1 MRARSAYARV
11 CVCYVCAVWVAGTAY
26 IVRRV
31 PDEGRAAVTLTLS
44 PRRAV
49 HCSCLD
55 FHQRFLCRHIFF
67 VLRGVV
73 NMEEAER
80 DPFTP
85 DEYGRRII
93 ALLGAT
99 PWVGAFRGAHLA
111 RAVVAAAGSV
121 AEV

>member
-1 MRARSAYARV
+1 
-11 CVCYVCAVWVAGTAY
+11 
-26 IVRRV
+26 
-31 PDEGRAAVTLTLS
+31 
-44 PRRAV
+44 
-49 HCSCLD
+49 LD

-111 RAVVAAAGSV
+111 RAVVAAAGV